1 MAAKRA
7 GGELAQALS
16 VCRPAMRRFAITL
29 VGPNQADD
37 LVQDASER
45 AWRKQKLFDPARGS
59 AQAWLLTIV
68 ADQARQRWRR
78 ASPGWQELHPD
89 ALVIPEFDSAAV
101 DLARAVASLPARQR
115 AAVVLHYFVDLPVA
129 DIAVVL
135 GCAPGTVKSQLHDAR
150 TGLEHAL
157 GDSYAND

>member
-1 MAAKRA
+1 MASKNA
-7 GGELAQALS
+7 GGELAHALF
-16 VCRPAMRRFAITL
+16 VCRPAMRRFAYTL
-29 VGPNQADD
+29 VGPDHADD

-45 AWRKQKLFDPARGS
+45 AWRKRKLFDPARGS

-78 ASPGWQELHPD
+78 SRPRGRELHTETLAIPECGPD
-89 ALVIPEFDSAAV
+89 AI
-101 DLARAVASLPARQR
+101 DLARAVEALPTRQR

-135 GCAPGTVKSQLHDAR
+135 GCARGTVKSQLHDAR
-150 TGLEHAL
+150 LALEHAL

>member
-1 MAAKRA
+1 MASKRT

-16 VCRPAMRRFAITL
+16 VCRPAMRRFAYTL
-29 VGPNQADD
+29 VGPDHADD

-45 AWRKQKLFDPARGS
+45 AWRKRRLFDPARGS

-78 ASPGWQELHPD
+78 ARSGWQELHPD
-89 ALVIPEFDSAAV
+89 TLVIPESDAASM
-101 DLARAVASLPARQR
+101 DLARAVAALPARQR

-150 TGLEHAL
+150 ATLEHAL
-157 GDSYAND
+157 GDTYAND

>member
-1 MAAKRA
+1 MTSKQA
-7 GGELAQALS
+7 GGELAHALS
-16 VCRPAMRRFAITL
+16 VCRPAMRRFAYAL
-29 VGPNQADD
+29 VGPDHADD
-37 LVQDASER
+37 LVQDAAER

-59 AQAWLLTIV
+59 AQAWLLAIV

-78 ASPGWQELHPD
+78 PHRAWQELHPD
-89 ALVIPEFDSAAV
+89 ALVIPESSAAAV
-101 DLARAVASLPARQR
+101 DLAHAVRALPARQR

-129 DIAVVL
+129 DVAQVL

-150 TGLEHAL
+150 AALEHAL